1 MQASIYRAFEN
12 HDRDRSGQIDLAE
25 LSSALRELGYTHTH
39 THTHKHTQTHTN
51 THTHRVE
58 ATAEQARSMLKIAD
72 IDASGTIDKREFYRL
87 IMSVMDAGDK
97 FDIIMRDKGAHSPKY
112 SL

>member
-1 MQASIYRAFEN
+1 
-12 HDRDRSGQIDLAE
+12 
-25 LSSALRELGYTHTH
+25 
-39 THTHKHTQTHTN
+39 
-51 THTHRVE
+51 
-58 ATAEQARSMLKIAD
+58 MLKIAD